1 MERGEVQGEV
11 GCEDDKESSEDA
23 QMTRKKEAREG
34 ERGGNSLEENSL
46 QTQCQS

>member
-1 MERGEVQGEV
+1 MKRGEVQGEV

-34 ERGGNSLEENSL
+34 EGGGNSLEENPL